1 MCILEHF
8 MDRREARKLIKDN
21 EYVINFLQHAA
32 QFSDNDVDDGI
43 IKLIKVLLYDKRE

>member
-8 MDRREARKLIKDN
+8 MNRREAMKILKDN
-21 EYVINFLQHAA
+21 EYVINFLEHAA
-32 QFSDNDVDDGI
+32 KYSENDVDDGI